1 METIEQHINNNRKIL
16 DDSMVSPQ
24 TRRHI
29 ESELE
34 SLEKYQKNH
43 PNDNHDPTSL
53 ELYCNENP
61 DALECKI
68 YEV

>member
-1 METIEQHINNNRKIL
+1 METIEEHINNNRKIL